1 MMLKRQ
7 AKHKSP
13 STACSRSFLELKPKK
28 MSAYGELSWL
38 GEGRRVKERIL
49 RGEEDG
55 HIHMKTAYETQ
66 H

>member
-28 MSAYGELSWL
+28 MMT
-38 GEGRRVKERIL
+38 VVIMERECIWGTVL
-49 RGEEDG
+49 VGGGKKSKGKDTER
-55 HIHMKTAYETQ
+55 
-66 H
+66 